1 LARRSDKLLRQK
13 QKPEPDDKEQYDRFR
28 EIAGELLSDDAD
40 ALFEKAVEKVIKP
53 KRRAPKKAPKSK

>member
-1 LARRSDKLLRQK
+1 MRQK